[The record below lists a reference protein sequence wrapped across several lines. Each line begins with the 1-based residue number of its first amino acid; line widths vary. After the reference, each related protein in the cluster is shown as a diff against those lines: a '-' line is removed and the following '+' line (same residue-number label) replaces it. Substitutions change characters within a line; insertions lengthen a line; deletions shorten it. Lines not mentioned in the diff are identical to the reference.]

1 MVTEIRPSRWLD
13 RIRALA
19 QAYRAVQGEATRET
33 LQRFRA
39 LLLGAVPL
47 HGALAWWFGQYQ
59 APAGRPEMQR
69 WADALSPLQMA
80 MAVVLLLLGGVA
92 HVLLRRQPRVRA
104 GAVLLQAVF
113 CLVYLAFGALAAIL
127 DVGVGNGIAT
137 FMLICAGIAVL
148 SLMRPALS
156 FTVFGLAFLVF
167 WQMLQ
172 GAGVDARLL
181 PSLQVQAISA
191 VLMAQVVSVIIWHQ
205 YAGTV
210 VLRRQLSRSNEALVA
225 KQRELEFLAERDA
238 LTGLYNR
245 RELMRLAEFELSQAA
260 RSPLTTC
267 LVMVDLD
274 FFKKINDQHGHP
286 AGDEV
291 LKQVAALLSAG
302 VRASDVVA
310 RMGGEEFIV
319 LLPNTSQ
326 DGAIAVA
333 QKLRQT
339 LRAQPLKVPVQGR
352 TLLLPVTASF
362 GVSSLDENQR
372 ASVDALYTAADQALY
387 AAKQQGR
394 DRVEYAAPQLSGDL
408 PERTGSRG

>member
-59 APAGRPEMQR
+59 APPGRPEMQR

-80 MAVVLLLLGGVA
+80 MAVVLLLLGGLA
-92 HVLLRRQPRVRA
+92 HALLRRQHRARA

-362 GVSSLDENQR
+362 GVSSLGENQR

-408 PERTGSRG
+408 PERTESRG

>member
-1 MVTEIRPSRWLD
+1 LD

-59 APAGRPEMQR
+59 APPGRPEMQR

-80 MAVVLLLLGGVA
+80 MAVVLLLLGGLA
-92 HVLLRRQPRVRA
+92 HALLRRQHRARA

-362 GVSSLDENQR
+362 GVSSLGENQR

-408 PERTGSRG
+408 PERTESRG

>member
-1 MVTEIRPSRWLD
+1 MVMEIRPPRWLD
-13 RIRALA
+13 RIRALS

-33 LQRFRA
+33 LRRFRA

-47 HGALAWWFGQYQ
+47 HVALAWWFGQYQ
-59 APAGRPEMQR
+59 APTGRPEMQR
-69 WADALSPLQMA
+69 WADALSPLQLA

-92 HVLLRRQPRVRA
+92 HLLLRRQSRTHP
-104 GAVLLQAVF
+104 GAVALQAAF
-113 CLVYLAFGALAAIL
+113 CLAYLAFGARAALL
-127 DVGVGNGIAT
+127 DAGVGNGIAT
-137 FMLICAGIAVL
+137 FMLICAGVAVL

-156 FTVFGLAFLVF
+156 FAVFGLAFLVF

-172 GAGVDARLL
+172 GAGLDARVL

-191 VLMAQVVSVIIWHQ
+191 ALMAQVVSVIIWHQ

-210 VLRRQLSRSNEALVA
+210 VLRRQLSRSNAALVA

-260 RSPLTTC
+260 RSPLSTC

-274 FFKKINDQHGHP
+274 FFKRINDQHGHP

-319 LLPNTSQ
+319 LLPNTQ
-326 DGAIAVA
+326 PEGAMAVA

-339 LRAQPLKVPVQGR
+339 LRAQPLKVPVQGHM
-352 TLLLPVTASF
+352 LLLPVTASF
-362 GVSSLDENQR
+362 GVSGVEAHQR
-372 ASVDALYTAADQALY
+372 ASVAALYTAADQALY

-394 DRVEYAAPQLSGDL
+394 DRVDYAAPQVLEAL
-408 PERTGSRG
+408 PGRTGSRG